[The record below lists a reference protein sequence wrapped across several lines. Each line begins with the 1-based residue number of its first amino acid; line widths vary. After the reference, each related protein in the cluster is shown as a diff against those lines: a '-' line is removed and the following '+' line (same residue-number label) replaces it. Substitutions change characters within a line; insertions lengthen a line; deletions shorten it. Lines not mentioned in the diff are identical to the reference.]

1 MIFINTDKTNSMP
14 EQVFVN
20 TNNIAYLKE
29 QVDKL
34 GWNLRG
40 RYNSILSY
48 GYNDYVVYAGAGYVH
63 TSESETI
70 GVDPTNNSVWTQVM
84 IGSPGPAGP
93 AGPQGPEGPMGPTG
107 KQGPI
112 GPQGVQGPRGYMG
125 LTGPKG
131 DPGEQGPQG
140 PQGPEGPKGDPG
152 EQGPQG
158 PEGPEGPKGDPGADG
173 QSFAITDT
181 LENVSDLPSTGAVGD
196 VYLVGAT
203 PPRDMYTWSESR
215 SAWDNQGPLQGP
227 TGAQGE
233 QGPQGPEGP
242 QGPQGVQGPQ
252 GPEGPEGPQ
261 GEKGAD
267 GTIVE
272 ANPTEEGTE
281 SITKI
286 KIDNT
291 VYNLPTGGGGAVQV
305 VDLGSVAISAVGDDL
320 PGMYTGDF
328 TITDEN
334 RNIIEDP
341 DFFGIVKISISGGP
355 IGDTPKPFFMR
366 KTSELTGDRSPD
378 FVALA
383 PYAIYGYLATFTVQR
398 SMMSQ
403 SVSLFELSLTGSTS
417 GGATTT

>member
-29 QVDKL
+29 QTDKL

-40 RYNSILSY
+40 PYNPIVSY

-63 TSESETI
+63 TIESETI

-84 IGSPGPAGP
+84 KGSPGPAGP

-140 PQGPEGPKGDPG
+140 PEGPKGDPG

-158 PEGPEGPKGDPGADG
+158 PEGPQGPKGDPGADG

-227 TGAQGE
+227 KGDPGE
-233 QGPQGPEGP
+233 
-242 QGPQGVQGPQ
+242 Q

-261 GEKGAD
+261 GSEGPQGPEGPAGPTGPQGASGVTD
-267 GTIVE
+267 VTAGT
-272 ANPTEEGTE
+272 PTEQDGY
-281 SITKI
+281 
-286 KIDNT
+286 T
-291 VYNLPTGGGGAVQV
+291 VTPVTFNFEQGNSKTVNVKAKNGAGVAL
-305 VDLGSVAISAVGDDL
+305 VDLGTVTLLADNTGTVNITSEQMTSFLSDSPPTVGITIDGLFITLSRTGAIRGPRSTAIFSGVIVFAGVISVAAL
-320 PGMYTGDF
+320 EA
-328 TITDEN
+328 TDT
-334 RNIIEDP
+334 
-341 DFFGIVKISISGGP
+341 SG
-355 IGDTPKPFFMR
+355 TV
-366 KTSELTGDRSPD
+366 T
-378 FVALA
+378 
-383 PYAIYGYLATFTVQR
+383 YQTVQ
-398 SMMSQ
+398 
-403 SVSLFELSLTGSTS
+403 T
-417 GGATTT
+417 A